1 MFQNIVHRIGAHF
14 VYLLNDCDQVTI
26 DHVAIEQS
34 RDGINVVSCRDVAV
48 RNCNITGCGDD
59 AIALKSDYALGRKI
73 ASANITVTDCH
84 LESAGNA
91 MQIGSETVGDIRDV
105 SFSRIGIAR
114 AGKAAI
120 GLTSADGAII
130 ENIHYSGITI
140 RKAACPIFM
149 RVTNRLRSG
158 DATRR
163 IGAIHQVT
171 ISDLTSTDSKPS
183 RDVPVSPA
191 IIVGKEESPVDSVTL
206 HNVSVVSA
214 GGGTKPVKWTL
225 PEPRGHPHKAFA
237 YAPAAALFVSYAR
250 GLRLQNVQFSYERA
264 DARPSL
270 VAINVDRLEVER
282 LHAQKTGTE
291 TIHLQR
297 VNNLLLRDSAPL
309 LDQSVDQ
316 LNELAF

>member
-1 MFQNIVHRIGAHF
+1 MLFQNIVNRIGAHF

-73 ASANITVTDCH
+73 ASANITVTECH

-191 IIVGKEESPVDSVTL
+191 IIVGRKNHPST
-206 HNVSVVSA
+206 VSRCTTCQLSRLAVGPSQSN
-214 GGGTKPVKWTL
+214 GPCSS
-225 PEPRGHPHKAFA
+225 HKAILTKLS
-237 YAPAAALFVSYAR
+237 PTRLRRRCLLVMHAACDYRMCSFHTNALMR
-250 GLRLQNVQFSYERA
+250 GRRS
-264 DARPSL
+264 S
-270 VAINVDRLEVER
+270 
-282 LHAQKTGTE
+282 
-291 TIHLQR
+291 
-297 VNNLLLRDSAPL
+297 
-309 LDQSVDQ
+309 QSM
-316 LNELAF
+316 